1 MRCLVALA
9 AAAACVWGVAGCG
22 GASQRGHIASSVPPG
37 RLVVGGAADA
47 TSPAGS
53 GDDLVWT
60 RGGVNAPVIVLK
72 LGTVELREGARRPV
86 RISEPGVLSAS
97 GGMDRQNVV
106 IQEVRSGQSDLRLYD
121 LESHSLRRLPPGPNT
136 RSWEWRGSISGR
148 RLLFGRIDFG
158 SKTYQ
163 IVLANLATGEE
174 HILDSVSGHGAYA
187 EPGQL
192 AGRYAVWLGCPDN
205 VCSIYR
211 YDVRTGKKVRVTTRA
226 AYTTFYYAP
235 SVTADGTVYYAEG
248 ARACGAHV
256 SLVQFRPQR
265 ATRRIATLPPGY
277 DLRFTS
283 ASPRPGG
290 TRIVFDRV
298 NCSSKHFAVY
308 ELRPGIPR

>member
-1 MRCLVALA
+1 MRCLFALA
-9 AAAACVWGVAGCG
+9 AAAACTAGVAGCG
-22 GASQRGHIASSVPPG
+22 GASQRGHVSSGLPG

-60 RGGVNAPVIVLK
+60 RGEVNAPVIVLE

-121 LESHSLRRLPPGPNT
+121 LRSHSLRGLPPGPNT
-136 RSWEWRGSISGR
+136 RYWEWRGSISGR
-148 RLLFGRIDFG
+148 WLLFGRIDFG
-158 SKTYQ
+158 AKTYR

-174 HILDSVSGHGAYA
+174 QVLYSVSGHGAYA

-256 SLVQFRPQR
+256 ALVRFRPPR

-283 ASPRPGG
+283 AIPGPGG
-290 TRIVFDRV
+290 TRIVFDAV
-298 NCSSKHFAVY
+298 NCSSKDVAVY
-308 ELRPGIPR
+308 ELLAR

>member
-1 MRCLVALA
+1 VRRLAVVAGIA
-9 AAAACVWGVAGCG
+9 AFTGAACGCG
-22 GASQRGHIASSVPPG
+22 EASHRGHVPSAGRPT
-37 RLVVGGAADA
+37 RLVVGGGADA

-53 GDDLVWT
+53 GSDLVWT
-60 RGGVNAPVIVLK
+60 RGGVDAPVIVLK
-72 LGTVELREGARRPV
+72 LGTVELREGGRRPV
-86 RISEPGVLSAS
+86 RISEPGILSAS
-97 GGMDRQNVV
+97 GGMDRRNVV

-121 LESHSLRRLPPGPNT
+121 LRSHSLRSLPPGPNT

-148 RLLFGRIDFG
+148 RLLFGRIDFA
-158 SKTYQ
+158 SKTYR

-174 HILDSVSGHGAYA
+174 QVLDSVSGHGAYA

-192 AGRYAVWLGCPDN
+192 AGRYAVWLACPDN

-211 YDVRTGKKVRVTTRA
+211 YDIRTAQKIQVTKRA

-283 ASPRPGG
+283 AIPRPGG